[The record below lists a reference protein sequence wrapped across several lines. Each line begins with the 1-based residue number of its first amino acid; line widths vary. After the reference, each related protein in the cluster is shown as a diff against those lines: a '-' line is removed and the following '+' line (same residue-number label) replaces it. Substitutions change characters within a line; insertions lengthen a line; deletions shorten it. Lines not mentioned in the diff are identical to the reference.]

1 MKHEP
6 VDMTSGPEGH
16 DDGDHLPAT
25 RVLAP
30 RRGAAPRAAT
40 SEPDDLLEPGAAAGA
55 YVIQRRIGAG
65 GCGTVYAAEHRV
77 LGRKVAVKVLH
88 RQLAGMPQ
96 FTLRFVQE
104 ARAVNLIRHP
114 GIVDIHDFDTL
125 EDGRPFYVMELID
138 GISLGAL
145 LAQRGPLTP
154 REALRILDPVCDAL
168 EAAHGRGVI
177 HRDVK
182 ASNVIVAD
190 RAPQW
195 EVKLVDFGIAKILH
209 PDPAQRG
216 ITTQGQRL
224 GTPHYMA
231 PEQLRGEPVDARTD
245 VYALGVLLFRMLTES
260 YPFHSS
266 ELDDIERMHLETPP
280 PPPSQWRPVSP
291 AIDAVVLRAMDKHPD
306 RRFESAAAFQAALRV
321 AVDAPAA
328 TPAAPEVSPAIGI
341 YVELRVPDQAGELD
355 PAMLSDLAGML
366 DLAALVLGD
375 AGFTLALQTG
385 VAILGARTS
394 SPDALGATLAHGL
407 EVADRLFDALAH
419 RPDPDGRIGFNVCLH
434 VDRVSLHVAPDGRP
448 LLAGPLVQ
456 IGRWAPDADMP
467 ALCVTEEVTHTL
479 SGIPAEER
487 AGRYILVRRPARA
500 SGG

>member
-1 MKHEP
+1 M
-6 VDMTSGPEGH
+6 DTTSGPEGN
-16 DDGDHLPAT
+16 DDADHLPAT

-30 RRGAAPRAAT
+30 RRGGAPRAAT

-55 YVIQRRIGAG
+55 YVISRRIGTG

-125 EDGRPFYVMELID
+125 EDGRPFYVMELVD
-138 GISLGAL
+138 GISLAAL

-154 REALRILDPVCDAL
+154 REALRILDPLCDAL

-190 RAPQW
+190 HAPDWQ
-195 EVKLVDFGIAKILH
+195 VKLVDFGIAKILH
-209 PDPAQRG
+209 PEPAERG

-245 VYALGVLLFRMLTES
+245 VYALGVLLFRMLTDS
-260 YPFHSS
+260 YPFQAS
-266 ELDDIERMHLETPP
+266 EVDEIERMHLETPP
-280 PPPSQWRPVSP
+280 PPPSGWRPVSP

-306 RRFESAAAFQAALRV
+306 RRFESAAAFQAALRL

-328 TPAAPEVSPAIGI
+328 RPAEPEVAPAIGI
-341 YVELRVPDQAGELD
+341 YVELRVPDQSGELD
-355 PAMLSDLAGML
+355 PAMLTDLAAML

-385 VAILGARTS
+385 MAILGAHTS
-394 SPDALGATLAHGL
+394 SPDAVGTTLAHGL
-407 EVADRLFDALAH
+407 RVADRLFEALAH
-419 RPDPDGRIGFNVCLH
+419 RPDPDVRIGFNVCLH
-434 VDRVSLHVAPDGRP
+434 VDCVSLQVAPDGRP

-456 IGRWAPDADMP
+456 IGSWAPEADMP

-479 SGIPAEER
+479 SNISAEER
-487 AGRYILVRRPARA
+487 AGRYILVRRPAHES
-500 SGG
+500 SG